1 LSLTLRR
8 DIPLLLVAVIVV
20 LVIGEFFLVFEP
32 LSAIVGELNTWCVI
46 LFAWAVTVGV
56 VVVTR
61 AAIKD
66 IIARRGR
73 WYWRVWTLI
82 TMYVWIIVGVYFLSQ
97 GDLSLSAELYQQM
110 VAYIWTRVNVYY
122 VIGFWVI
129 SAMYRTFR
137 WRSLESSVLVT
148 ATTLTVLGQ
157 LAWLD
162 AITPVFHDIR
172 TWLVSV
178 LNTAGLR
185 PIIIATA
192 FGVLLMGLRMA
203 MGRERSYLGEMG

>member
-1 LSLTLRR
+1 
-8 DIPLLLVAVIVV
+8 
-20 LVIGEFFLVFEP
+20 
-32 LSAIVGELNTWCVI
+32 
-46 LFAWAVTVGV
+46 
-56 VVVTR
+56 
-61 AAIKD
+61 
-66 IIARRGR
+66 
-73 WYWRVWTLI
+73 
-82 TMYVWIIVGVYFLSQ
+82 
-97 GDLSLSAELYQQM
+97 M

-172 TWLVSV
+172 TWLVST